1 MSPGLPGRPGDMK
14 VLVKQTDRPIRR
26 RQPAETGESI
36 QFSSVQFSIPAF
48 IHSDAFWAAWGLA
61 NLTDR

>member
-1 MSPGLPGRPGDMK
+1 MK